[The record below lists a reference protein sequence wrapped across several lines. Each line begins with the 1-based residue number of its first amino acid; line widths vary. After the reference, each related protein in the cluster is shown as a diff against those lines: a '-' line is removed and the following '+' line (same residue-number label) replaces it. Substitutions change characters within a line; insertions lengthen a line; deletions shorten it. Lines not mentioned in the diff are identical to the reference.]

1 VPHRSEKRGAEL
13 HPQFDSTTVAAKCRD
28 YYPDRIEQDVRPT
41 VGEDDGKAHAEAH
54 RLFGCSQLLLC
65 SPATVFLTK
74 RYVIDIV
81 LEKFE
86 KELGVKGQTAG
97 NHTVSCL

>member
-1 VPHRSEKRGAEL
+1 MPHRSEKRGAEP
-13 HPQFDSTTVAAKCRD
+13 HPQFNSTTVAAKCRD
-28 YYPDRIEQDVRPT
+28 YYLDRIEQDVRPT
-41 VGEDDGKAHAEAH
+41 VRGDDGKAHAEAH
-54 RLFGCSQLLLC
+54 RLFGCLLLC

-97 NHTVSCL
+97 NQPRVSCL